1 MLNKLKNIQMSH
13 ANTNKAVLYALMG
26 NAIIS
31 ILKFVAAFFT
41 MSTSML
47 AEAIH
52 STSDCLNQIF
62 LLIGSKRS
70 KKKNDEEHPFG
81 YGREEFFWAFMVA
94 ILLFFGGGVFSVYE
108 GISKLSHPEPI
119 HHFWWAISVFIIA
132 ILVEGKSFL
141 VALKELRKTSKAKFF
156 NAIKKSIDI
165 NLIVILLEDAAALT
179 GLIVALI
186 CTILSTINPVFDAIG
201 SIAVGLILS
210 YVSYSLVNE
219 LRKLIIGESMP
230 RKDRARIKEIV
241 SDFDMVTHVNRIK
254 TMTMGKNKYLLLLS
268 VNAEDFMRAY
278 KIEDAVEEMKKDIR
292 FEFPEVN
299 EIYIEISDK

>member
-1 MLNKLKNIQMSH
+1 MSH
-13 ANTNKAVLYALMG
+13 SNSNKAVFYALMG

-31 ILKFVAAFFT
+31 VLKFVAAFFT

-62 LLIGSKRS
+62 LLIGSRRS
-70 KKKNDEEHPFG
+70 KKENDEEHPFG

-94 ILLFFGGGVFSVYE
+94 ILLFFGGAVFSIYE
-108 GISKLSHPEPI
+108 GIVKLSHPEPI
-119 HHFWWAISVFIIA
+119 HHFWWAIAVLGIA
-132 ILVEGKSFL
+132 IVVEGKSFL

-156 NAIKKSIDI
+156 KAIRKSIDI

-179 GLIVALI
+179 GLILALI
-186 CTILSTINPVFDAIG
+186 CTILSAVNPIFDAIG
-201 SIAVGLILS
+201 SIAVGLILT

-230 RKDRARIKEIV
+230 RESRNKIKQIV
-241 SDFDMVTHVNRIK
+241 SEFDMVTHVNRIK

-292 FEFPEVN
+292 TEFPEVN

>member
-1 MLNKLKNIQMSH
+1 MAHGS
-13 ANTNKAVLYALMG
+13 NKAVIYALAG
-26 NAIIS
+26 NGIIS

-41 MSTSML
+41 TSTSML

-52 STSDCLNQIF
+52 STSDCLNQVF

-70 KKKNDEEHPFG
+70 KKAVSEEHPFG

-94 ILLFFGGGVFSVYE
+94 ILLFFGGALFSIYE
-108 GISKLSHPEPI
+108 GIHKLSDPEPI
-119 HHFWWAISVFIIA
+119 KHFWWGITVLSIA

-141 VALKELRKTSKAKFF
+141 VALKELRRTSKAKFF
-156 NAIKKSIDI
+156 KAIKKSIDI

-179 GLIVALI
+179 GLVVALI
-186 CTILSTINPVFDAIG
+186 CTVLASFYPIFDAIG
-201 SIAVGLILS
+201 SILVGLILT

-230 RKDRARIKEIV
+230 RESRNKIKQIV
-241 SDFDMVTHVNRIK
+241 SEFEAVTHVNRIK

-268 VNAEDFMRAY
+268 LNVDDFMKAY
-278 KIEDAVEEMKKDIR
+278 KIEDIVDEIKKDIVN
-292 FEFPEVN
+292 EYPEVN

>member
-1 MLNKLKNIQMSH
+1 
-13 ANTNKAVLYALMG
+13 
-26 NAIIS
+26 
-31 ILKFVAAFFT
+31 
-41 MSTSML
+41 ML

-52 STSDCLNQIF
+52 STSDCLNQVF
-62 LLIGSKRS
+62 LLIGSRRS
-70 KKKNDEEHPFG
+70 KKENDEEHPFG

-94 ILLFFGGGVFSVYE
+94 ILLFFGGAVFSIYE
-108 GISKLSHPEPI
+108 GIVKLFHPEPI
-119 HHFWWAISVFIIA
+119 HHFWWAIAVLGIA
-132 ILVEGKSFL
+132 IVVEGKSFL

-186 CTILSTINPVFDAIG
+186 CTILSAVNPIFDAVG
-201 SIAVGLILS
+201 SIAVGLILT

-230 RKDRARIKEIV
+230 RESRNKIKQIV
-241 SDFDMVTHVNRIK
+241 SEFDMVTHVNRIK

-268 VNAEDFMRAY
+268 VDVEDFMRAY
-278 KIEDAVEEMKKDIR
+278 GIEDGVEEIKKDIR
-292 FEFPEVN
+292 AEFPEVN